1 MNLSRLILFFFLFQC
16 CTIDETQKEGPSIYD
31 YNEEITGQPINIS
44 IYESENIVYEINSDR
59 LVDSLGSI
67 ILTGGVAIQVF
78 NDKGLKT
85 NDIFSEK
92 AIVHSNTDS
101 MSAYGNVEILSALT
115 GDKLFTEKIIMFN
128 TTQSVLS
135 RDEILFI
142 NDGDSLT
149 GYGFWSDFDMN
160 NWRIDKPKGLM
171 KKDDNE

>member
-1 MNLSRLILFFFLFQC
+1 
-16 CTIDETQKEGPSIYD
+16 
-31 YNEEITGQPINIS
+31 
-44 IYESENIVYEINSDR
+44 
-59 LVDSLGSI
+59 
-67 ILTGGVAIQVF
+67 
-78 NDKGLKT
+78 
-85 NDIFSEK
+85 
-92 AIVHSNTDS
+92 
-101 MSAYGNVEILSALT
+101 
-115 GDKLFTEKIIMFN
+115 MFN

>member
-1 MNLSRLILFFFLFQC
+1 MKLSRLVLFFFLFQS
-16 CTIDETQKEGPSIYD
+16 CTVDETQKEGPSIYD

-44 IYESENIVYEINSDR
+44 IYESENIIYEINSDR

-101 MSAYGNVEILSALT
+101 MSASVSYTHLTLPTILR
-115 GDKLFTEKIIMFN
+115 
-128 TTQSVLS
+128 V
-135 RDEILFI
+135 
-142 NDGDSLT
+142 
-149 GYGFWSDFDMN
+149 
-160 NWRIDKPKGLM
+160 
-171 KKDDNE
+171 